1 MKEIKQRNIFSESI
15 KVSKQSPCVSL
26 TVHLLIQKFKRQS
39 HWMSLMVSLFWYG
52 CDLWALQVLESGG
65 ISGTG
70 SEEVQV
76 AGSGKFGL
84 FILDQERQQ
93 QQQAVP

>member
-1 MKEIKQRNIFSESI
+1 MSL
-15 KVSKQSPCVSL
+15 VVSL
-26 TVHLLIQKFKRQS
+26 L
-39 HWMSLMVSLFWYG
+39 WYG

-93 QQQAVP
+93 QQQAVPWQLLRVLSGQYGVLTIP